1 MAKTLV
7 QVLEECDIEVKE
19 SGGGRKV
26 ATCMLHTGD
35 NEASFTV
42 YPNETYYCFGCQA
55 WGDAVIFLETYKG
68 MTEKEALEYVG
79 VDFKSAKR
87 DRSQVIKVKNTTH
100 TFKFLYDVA
109 SDYHDFL
116 LQTPGAINYLK
127 SRGLSLDT
135 IKKYK
140 IGFSDGAVLNLQTA
154 WEMKLAME
162 AGLITKNN
170 FEQMSQR
177 ITIPNLTE
185 ESQCDFIIGRTVTNT
200 KPKYLG
206 ATLPKPIHGFYEVRH
221 SPIIFLAEG
230 QFDWLT
236 LRQWGYPAAVLGGTS
251 LTKHN
256 ALLLADKKIVL
267 LPDYDATVGEAT
279 MDSIQKRFGE
289 NAMVLNYSELRTT
302 EEKLDISTLAESPG
316 GETLFQQLVME
327 QVQWIYSLSRRS
339 LQLWFPVLPLG
350 KVMPILQDSL
360 MVKGL

>member
-7 QVLEECDIEVKE
+7 EVLEEQEIEL
-19 SGGGRKV
+19 SDSSGGRKV
-26 ATCMLHTGD
+26 ARCMFHDGD

-55 WGDAVIFLETYKG
+55 WGDAVIFLQEFKG
-68 MTEKEALEYVG
+68 WTEKQALEYVG
-79 VDFKSAKR
+79 VDFKVPKR
-87 DRSQVIKVKNTTH
+87 DKSQVIKVKNTTH

-109 SDYHDFL
+109 CDYHNFL
-116 LQTPGAINYLK
+116 LETPGAINYLK
-127 SRGLSLDT
+127 ARGLTLDT

-154 WEMKLAME
+154 WELKLAAE
-162 AGLITKNN
+162 AGLMSKNN
-170 FEQMSQR
+170 YELMSQR

-185 ESQCDFIIGRTVTNT
+185 EGQCDFLIGRTVTNT

-221 SPIIFLAEG
+221 SPIIFIAEG

-236 LRQWGYPAAVLGGTS
+236 LRQWGYPAAVLGGTN

-256 ALLLADKKIVL
+256 ALLLAEKKLVL
-267 LPDYDATVGEAT
+267 LPDYDATVGEST
-279 MDSIQKRFGE
+279 MESIQQRFGE
-289 NAMVLNYSELRTT
+289 NAMVLDYSELKTT

-316 GETLFQQLVME
+316 GETLFQQIVME
-327 QVQWIYSLSRRS
+327 QVGWLTSLSRRA
-339 LQLWFPVLPLG
+339 LTLYFPNLVDLTNYQLT
-350 KVMPILQDSL
+350 
-360 MVKGL
+360 